1 MPVTEIQYS
10 HQETQSKVVMAT
22 KGVNIFYRKF
32 AFSNIENYLLFSV
45 RYTNSFQCSTLNPK
59 AMENNLSITIP
70 PETLQAVK
78 DALQQIQ
85 SMMAPYV
92 VALTPEQ
99 RKEIPK
105 VNDGTEPFM
114 GKVVE
119 YSAANAQFLP
129 AYVSLVELQKDW
141 NVFSEITPLLRTMDQ
156 IRDNFSDTAMLAGS
170 EAYKGALSY
179 YQSVKQAAKV
189 NAPDAKA
196 IYEDLSKRFTKQGK
210 RTNSP
215 SIE

>member
-10 HQETQSKVVMAT
+10 HQDTQSKVVMTT
-22 KGVNIFYRKF
+22 KVVNIFHRKL
-32 AFSNIENYLLFSV
+32 AFSIIENYLLFSV
-45 RYTNSFQCSTLNPK
+45 RYTHSYIISPLNIHV
-59 AMENNLSITIP
+59 MENNLSITIP
-70 PETLQAVK
+70 PDDLQAVK
-78 DALQQIQ
+78 AALQQIQ
-85 SMMAPYV
+85 TIMAPYV

-99 RKEIPK
+99 RKDLPK

-114 GKVVE
+114 EKIME
-119 YSAANAQFLP
+119 YAVGNPQFLP
-129 AYVSLVELQKDW
+129 AYVILGELQKDW
-141 NVFSEITPLLRTMDQ
+141 DVFSGILPLLRMMDQ
-156 IRDNFSDTAMLAGS
+156 IRDNLSDTAMLAGS
-170 EAYKGALSY
+170 EAYKAGLTY

-196 IYEDLSKRFTKQGK
+196 IYEDLSKRFMKQGK

>member
-1 MPVTEIQYS
+1 
-10 HQETQSKVVMAT
+10 
-22 KGVNIFYRKF
+22 
-32 AFSNIENYLLFSV
+32 
-45 RYTNSFQCSTLNPK
+45 
-59 AMENNLSITIP
+59 MENNLSITIP

-129 AYVSLVELQKDW
+129 AYVSLAELQKDW

-156 IRDNFSDTAMLAGS
+156 IRDNLSDTAMLAGS

-196 IYEDLSKRFTKQGK
+196 IYEDLSKRFMKQGK